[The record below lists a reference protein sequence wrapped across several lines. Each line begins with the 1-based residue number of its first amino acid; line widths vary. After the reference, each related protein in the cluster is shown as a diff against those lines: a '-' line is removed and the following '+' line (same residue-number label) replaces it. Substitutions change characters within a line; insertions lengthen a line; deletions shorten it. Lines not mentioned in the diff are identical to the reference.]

1 MDDKSPA
8 YENFMNKMTAMNSGP
23 KINVTTIKFG
33 GLEKR
38 VANNEKKITKI
49 KNIFK
54 AQKIDIGDKISPKDS
69 PINVTLEETNEI
81 LRDVSEIL
89 TTDYLRR
96 QEEEEQEIKKMRDLL
111 RKKRQKD
118 SEDEVEAV
126 KKSNKKVGGFISKT
140 SGNLVKPFTDIFG
153 KIGNFLT
160 LIGIGG
166 LVNTAFSFFA
176 DKENRMKFD
185 GAFTWLTDNWKLVL
199 GGIAAIAGAGVIVS
213 LIGAFSGIGALFG
226 LLLNPYVL
234 LGLGLTAAFIHG
246 FTGKT
251 GAERVNQVLQEQYGG
266 DRKAM
271 IADLEKIMNMS
282 DKQLR
287 ELYGGYG
294 ANMMGVRNEIAEQI
308 YFLKTGQQIRY
319 GFNLFKSAKDYANE
333 AEYNEDLDFSTF
345 KDSRTNVGGLEIFN
359 PLDQSGSDVK
369 PMSNDLSLNNN
380 NNVEFVDLPPIDMRK
395 VNNKVDENNSATS
408 VIDGNSI
415 NPLNEYMSD
424 VPVALGFSDI

>member
-1 MDDKSPA
+1 
-8 YENFMNKMTAMNSGP
+8 
-23 KINVTTIKFG
+23 
-33 GLEKR
+33 
-38 VANNEKKITKI
+38 
-49 KNIFK
+49 
-54 AQKIDIGDKISPKDS
+54 
-69 PINVTLEETNEI
+69 
-81 LRDVSEIL
+81 
-89 TTDYLRR
+89 
-96 QEEEEQEIKKMRDLL
+96 
-111 RKKRQKD
+111 
-118 SEDEVEAV
+118 
-126 KKSNKKVGGFISKT
+126 
-140 SGNLVKPFTDIFG
+140 
-153 KIGNFLT
+153 
-160 LIGIGG
+160 
-166 LVNTAFSFFA
+166 
-176 DKENRMKFD
+176 MKFD

-251 GAERVNQVLQEQYGG
+251 GAERVNQVLQKQYGG

-294 ANMMGVRNEIAEQI
+294 TNMMGIRNEVAEQI

-319 GFNLFKSAKDYANE
+319 GFNLFKTAKDYANE

-395 VNNKVDENNSATS
+395 VNNKVDQSNSATS